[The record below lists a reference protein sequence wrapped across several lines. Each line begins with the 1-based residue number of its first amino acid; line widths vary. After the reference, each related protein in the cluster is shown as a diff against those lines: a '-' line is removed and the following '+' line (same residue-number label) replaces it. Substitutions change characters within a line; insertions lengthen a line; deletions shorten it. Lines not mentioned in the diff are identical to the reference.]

1 MDMSSFERT
10 LKKIYETDISSGTTA
25 VNIDN
30 IFKPGYLYLIL
41 GDSIFG
47 SVDSSV
53 KIRLRKDKATDTI
66 ADYQSTHQIL
76 QQNGGLAI
84 QARNSSNTLH
94 DTIYYQDNAGESAS
108 FEITLNAGSGAK
120 YFTTSQSYGVGHT
133 NVGYS
138 LRVSG
143 TLKLASN
150 MYDGINFSPNTGT
163 LEGGT
168 IKIYEY
174 EFNKDRFI

>member
-1 MDMSSFERT
+1 MIVTIPTKIKTPERCEEVIQQR
-10 LKKIYETDISSGTTA
+10 LDQLGLNQEE
-25 VNIDN
+25 NI
-30 IFKPGYLYLIL
+30 
-41 GDSIFG
+41 SIFYDVLG
-47 SVDSSV
+47 LTMK

-66 ADYQSTHQIL
+66 ANYQSTHQIL
-76 QQNGGLAI
+76 QQNGGLAM

-143 TLKLASN
+143 TLKLASAMN
-150 MYDGINFSPNTGT
+150 DGINFNPNTGT

-174 EFNKDRFI
+174 EFDKDRFI

>member
-1 MDMSSFERT
+1 MSSFERT
-10 LKKIYETDISSGTTA
+10 LKKIYETDISAGTTA

-66 ADYQSTHQIL
+66 ANYQSTHQIL
-76 QQNGGLAI
+76 QQNGGLAM

-108 FEITLNAGSGAK
+108 FEITLSVGSGAK

-143 TLKLASN
+143 TLKLASAMN
-150 MYDGINFSPNTGT
+150 DGINFNPNTGT

-174 EFNKDRFI
+174 EFDKDRFI

>member
-1 MDMSSFERT
+1 MSSFERT

-25 VNIDN
+25 INIDN
-30 IFKPGYLYLIL
+30 ILKPGYLYLML
-41 GDSIFG
+41 GDGIYG
-47 SVDSSV
+47 SVDSSI
-53 KIRLRKDKATDTI
+53 KIRLRRDKGIDTVANYQCTD
-66 ADYQSTHQIL
+66 QIL
-76 QQNGGLAI
+76 QQNGSLAF
-84 QARNSSNTLH
+84 QARNSLTALH

-108 FEITLNAGSGAK
+108 FEITLSNGSGAK
-120 YFTTSQSYGVGHT
+120 YMTSSQSYGVGHT

-143 TLKLASN
+143 TLKLSSQL
-150 MYDGINFSPNTGT
+150 YDGINFSPSTGT

-174 EFNKDRFI
+174 EFNKDRFV